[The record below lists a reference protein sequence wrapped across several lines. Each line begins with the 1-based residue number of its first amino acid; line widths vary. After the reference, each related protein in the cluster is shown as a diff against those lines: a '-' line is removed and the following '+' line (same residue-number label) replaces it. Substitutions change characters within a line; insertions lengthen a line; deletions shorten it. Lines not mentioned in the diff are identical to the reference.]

1 MKRMLPA
8 TLLVLA
14 GATAHAQAPNIPES
28 AYRKDQAE
36 VLTPAPPPASGPTFS
51 SAAFSAAYA
60 KAGRPTMAVLWN
72 REFADMLQQS
82 TAQQVSIDT
91 SAAGVATQRGGRV
104 SGFTTEGAAVGGPG
118 WVATERTGRAATF
131 AAGEQRAAVVGNT
144 TITAQDTKTTQ
155 AQRRG
160 PVERVDLQM
169 RSSFFQTITSSGVKV
184 VDRNVVMRTTAA
196 RQKGGTLDTQQ
207 IETEALSKHATLLM
221 EVLNTRDAASP
232 TGWATYVSV
241 KRLKDGIVLMEGYL
255 DGALPEGSPKPVPKF
270 EADPRGGFREVH
282 EPTRI
287 GDVGKRVAEQTL
299 ARLGEALAR

>member
-8 TLLVLA
+8 ALMALA
-14 GATAHAQAPNIPES
+14 ATAQAQAPNIPES

-36 VLTPAPPPASGPTFS
+36 VLTPAPPPASGPSFS

-82 TAQQVSIDT
+82 SAQQVKIDT
-91 SAAGVATQRGGRV
+91 TAAGVATQQGGRI
-104 SGFTTEGAAVGGPG
+104 SGSSSEAAVVGGAG
-118 WVATERTGRAATF
+118 WAASERSGRSATF
-131 AAGEQRAAVVGNT
+131 GASEQRAAVVGNT

-196 RQKGGTLDTQQ
+196 CHWPSAAFSGRG
-207 IETEALSKHATLLM
+207 ALTPWGMRRCLSVMRRPVPGRAVPT
-221 EVLNTRDAASP
+221 P
-232 TGWATYVSV
+232 TGAA
-241 KRLKDGIVLMEGYL
+241 
-255 DGALPEGSPKPVPKF
+255 GAV
-270 EADPRGGFREVH
+270 R
-282 EPTRI
+282 
-287 GDVGKRVAEQTL
+287 
-299 ARLGEALAR
+299 